1 MECPNPIP
9 NTKSLN
15 PYNMNITVLVSAQYY
30 ENYSDTDAPYWKPK
44 GGVDFSF
51 PVDSD
56 LLMYAPQG
64 ALESALGR
72 LVEAQSNGYARYEYL
87 SHEVKFSEP
96 KVVEGL
102 GRELERAWELASV
115 NN

>member
-1 MECPNPIP
+1 
-9 NTKSLN
+9 
-15 PYNMNITVLVSAQYY
+15 MNINVLVSAQYY
-30 ENYSDTDAPYWKPK
+30 ENYSEMGNSPYWKPK
-44 GGVDFSF
+44 GGVDFIF

-87 SHEVKFSEP
+87 SHEVKFGEP
-96 KVVEGL
+96 TIVEGL
-102 GRELERAWELASV
+102 DRELEREWELASV
-115 NN
+115 NY